1 MTGTALLR
9 YDVRLT
15 SPDRLQAALRPFGY
29 ELNEVRAAARASA
42 GRWVTFE
49 FLVCAVITMN
59 LMSLAALRYLHGLG
73 RLDSIPPYLPL
84 IELGLM
90 LPVLW
95 FGFLPIARRA
105 LVGLRHG
112 EMVMGPAHRRRG
124 PGGVLLSVAGL
135 AAGRGE
141 IYFETAAGLVT
152 ITLLSRTIEAR
163 LRDRAFADV
172 LALMRL
178 EVTRVRVIDPGGVE
192 RFPPIG
198 SIAVGDV
205 VRFRPGETIPFDGE
219 VVAGGGLVGE
229 AVLTGE
235 PRPRRRGPGDP

>member
-95 FGFLPIARRA
+95 FGFLRS
-105 LVGLRHG
+105 
-112 EMVMGPAHRRRG
+112 
-124 PGGVLLSVAGL
+124 PGGRSWAC
-135 AAGRGE
+135 A
-141 IYFETAAGLVT
+141 TA
-152 ITLLSRTIEAR
+152 RW
-163 LRDRAFADV
+163 
-172 LALMRL
+172 
-178 EVTRVRVIDPGGVE
+178 
-192 RFPPIG
+192 
-198 SIAVGDV
+198 
-205 VRFRPGETIPFDGE
+205 
-219 VVAGGGLVGE
+219 
-229 AVLTGE
+229 
-235 PRPRRRGPGDP
+235 